1 MKETGATHPKILIL
15 TVPHGASHQRAS
27 NALKTALLETQPE
40 MKVEVVD
47 ALEHCTRWFRAY
59 YNSYE
64 IPLKYWPSLWRWIES
79 LQDQQGATS
88 PGWLNRRGARPL
100 FKFIEAFDPDVVI
113 ATEVGM
119 CELAALHKRESGAHY
134 RLAGLELMDFH
145 PGWVQPE
152 VDLWIATHQDL
163 AAELVAAG
171 APNGQVVTTGQPIQP
186 AFMAPPTLDEARKK
200 LGLDLEIPVLLILF
214 GGAGLGK
221 PRLVLKEIKKLDK
234 PYQVVFITGRNRRM
248 EKEIR
253 KHGRELP
260 HLCVLGW
267 VDNMHEWMAAA
278 SLLVSKPGGST
289 LTEAFSC
296 GLPMLAY
303 DPHPGNE
310 VKTCGWIEKWK
321 VGLWIRSTKELAP
334 TLEHLLDYPEDLA
347 QLRERALALARPRAA
362 YDAAQAILKLARSAD
377 QASTRS
383 G

>member
-1 MKETGATHPKILIL
+1 MDDDQSRHPKILIL
-15 TVPHGASHQRAS
+15 TVPHGASHQRAA
-27 NALKTALLETQPE
+27 NALRTALLETQPE

-47 ALEHCTRWFRAY
+47 ALDHCTRWFRAY
-59 YNSYE
+59 YNSYQ
-64 IPLKYWPSLWRWIES
+64 IPLQYWPGLWRWIENF
-79 LQDQQGATS
+79 QDRKGATS
-88 PGWLNRRGARPL
+88 PGWLNRKGARPL
-100 FKFIEAFDPDVVI
+100 FNFIREFDPDVVV
-113 ATEVGM
+113 ATEVGL
-119 CELAALHKRESGAHY
+119 CELAALHKRESRACY

-152 VDLWIATHQDL
+152 VDLFIATHGDL
-163 AAELVAAG
+163 AEELVAAG
-171 APNGQVVTTGQPIQP
+171 APAAQVVTTGQPIQR
-186 AFMAPPTLDEARKK
+186 AFMAPPTLEVARNK

-221 PRLVLKEIKKLDK
+221 PRRVLKEIKKLDK

-310 VKTCGWIEKWK
+310 VRTCGWIEKWK
-321 VGLWIRSTKELAP
+321 VGLWIRRAQDLAP
-334 TLEHLLDYPEDLA
+334 TLERLLDYPEDLA
-347 QLRERALALARPRAA
+347 QLRERAWALARPRAA
-362 YDAAQAILKLARSAD
+362 YDAATAILKLAPSTG

>member
-1 MKETGATHPKILIL
+1 MENSKPSGPKILIL

-27 NALKTALLETQPE
+27 NALRTALLE
-40 MKVEVVD
+40 MKPDITVEVAD
-47 ALEHCTRWFRAY
+47 ALDRCTRWFRAY

-64 IPLKYWPSLWRWIES
+64 IPLKYWPALWRWIEN
-79 LQDQQGATS
+79 LQDRKGATS

-100 FKFIEAFDPDVVI
+100 FKFIEEFDPDVVV

-119 CELAALHKRESGAHY
+119 CELAALHKRESGARY

-145 PGWVQPE
+145 PGWVLPE
-152 VDLWIATHQDL
+152 VDLLIATHEDL
-163 AAELVAAG
+163 AAELVGAG
-171 APNGQVVTTGQPIQP
+171 APAAKVVTTGQPIQP
-186 AFMAPPTLDEARKK
+186 AFIAPPTLNSARVK

-221 PRLVLKEIKKLDK
+221 PRRVLKEIKKLDK

-260 HLCVLGW
+260 HVCVLGW
-267 VDNMHEWMAAA
+267 VENMHEWMAAA

-321 VGLWIRSTKELAP
+321 VGIWIRRAEDLAP
-334 TLEHLLDYPEDLA
+334 TLERLLDYPEELA

-362 YDAAQAILKLARSAD
+362 YDAAEAILNLSRQTG
-377 QASTRS
+377 QASTTS

>member
-1 MKETGATHPKILIL
+1 MDNAKPAGPKILIL
-15 TVPHGASHQRAS
+15 TVPHGASHQRAA
-27 NALKTALLETQPE
+27 NALKTALLETEPE
-40 MKVEVVD
+40 MKVEAVD
-47 ALEHCTRWFRAY
+47 ALDHCTRWFRAY

-64 IPLKYWPSLWRWIES
+64 IPLKYWPRLWQWIES
-79 LQDQQGATS
+79 LQDQKGATS

-100 FKFIEAFDPDVVI
+100 FKFIEEFDPDVVV

-119 CELAALHKRESGAHY
+119 CELAALHKKESGARY

-145 PGWVQPE
+145 PVWVRPE
-152 VDLWIATHQDL
+152 VDLWIATHEDL

-221 PRLVLKEIKKLDK
+221 PRQVLKEIKKLDK
-234 PYQVVFITGRNRRM
+234 PYQVVFITGRNYRM
-248 EKEIR
+248 EKDIR
-253 KHGRELP
+253 KHGRDLP

-321 VGLWIRSTKELAP
+321 VGVWIRSTKELAP
-334 TLEHLLDYPEDLA
+334 TLERLLDYPEELS
-347 QLRERALALARPRAA
+347 QLRERARALARPRAA
-362 YDAAQAILKLARSAD
+362 YDASVEILKLARNAH
-377 QASTRS
+377 QARTRS

>member
-1 MKETGATHPKILIL
+1 
-15 TVPHGASHQRAS
+15 
-27 NALKTALLETQPE
+27 
-40 MKVEVVD
+40 
-47 ALEHCTRWFRAY
+47 
-59 YNSYE
+59 
-64 IPLKYWPSLWRWIES
+64 
-79 LQDQQGATS
+79 
-88 PGWLNRRGARPL
+88 
-100 FKFIEAFDPDVVI
+100 
-113 ATEVGM
+113 
-119 CELAALHKRESGAHY
+119 
-134 RLAGLELMDFH
+134 MDFH

-152 VDLWIATHQDL
+152 VDLFIATHEDL

-171 APNGQVVTTGQPIQP
+171 APAEMVVTTGQPIQP
-186 AFMAPPTLDEARKK
+186 AFITPPTLDAARKN
-200 LGLDLEIPVLLILF
+200 LGLDLEIPVLLVLF

-221 PRLVLKEIKKLDK
+221 PRRVLKEIQKLDK

-253 KHGRELP
+253 KLGRGLP

-267 VDNMHEWMAAA
+267 VDNMQEWMAAA

-310 VKTCGWIEKWK
+310 VRTCGWIEKWK
-321 VGLWIRSTKELAP
+321 VGIWIRSAKDLAP
-334 TLEHLLDYPEDLA
+334 TLERLLDYPEELA

-362 YDAAQAILKLARSAD
+362 YDAAQAILKVARRSA